1 MAESKKSNL
10 STLHASAQNP
20 YSITGFIG
28 KKLRNAY
35 YKARE
40 SFGDHKRD
48 LVVYNVEQACDQLE
62 DTRDQFESALE
73 HYKSIIAVD
82 ETTLEHKY
90 YLFKRQ
96 YEFCLSKSNAVS
108 ERIDSIERVSSAL
121 FIEWEA
127 ELEQYT
133 NRSLRT
139 RSKQQLKVSRQHYG
153 RLIRSM
159 RRAEAKIQPVLL
171 TFRDQTLFLKHNLNA
186 QAISALQHEFVVM
199 TMDISMLIE
208 AMEKTI
214 SEANMFV
221 SGLVEHKRL
230 PTS

>member
-1 MAESKKSNL
+1 MAESKKTGIASIH
-10 STLHASAQNP
+10 HAGQSP
-20 YSITGFIG
+20 FSITALLGRKI
-28 KKLRNAY
+28 RDVY

-40 SFGDHKRD
+40 SLGDHKRD
-48 LVVYNVEQACDQLE
+48 LVVYNVEQACDNLE
-62 DTRDQFESALE
+62 DARDQFESALE

-108 ERIDSIERVSSAL
+108 ERIESIEKVSAAL
-121 FIEWEA
+121 FMEWEI
-127 ELEQYT
+127 ELEEYT
-133 NRSLRT
+133 NRSLRA
-139 RSKQQLKVSRQHYG
+139 RSKQQLKLSKQHYS

-159 RRAEAKIQPVLL
+159 RKAELKIQPVLL

-186 QAISALQHEFVVM
+186 QAISALKHEFVVM

-208 AMEKTI
+208 AMESTI
-214 SEANMFV
+214 AEANRFV
-221 SGLVEHKRL
+221 SGLVEQKSL